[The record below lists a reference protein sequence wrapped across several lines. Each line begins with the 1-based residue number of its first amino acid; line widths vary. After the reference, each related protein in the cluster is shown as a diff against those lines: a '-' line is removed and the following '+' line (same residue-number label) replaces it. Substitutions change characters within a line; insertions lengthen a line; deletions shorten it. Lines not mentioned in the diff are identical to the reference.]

1 MMFIAKE
8 TTELTNSKDLSV
20 PFRLV
25 KVADIVY
32 TTLVCC
38 LVVLFTL
45 TLLQKSI
52 FKWIEQLLNSISSTA
67 ITNTNRAIVLFLFIF
82 LFSLFAVLAY
92 ILRNLIE
99 KIPSP
104 FNGMQGLNHRK
115 LSEISDMSN
124 LVLIILIVQT
134 PMYNKLMNILMN
146 EAPGA
151 HST

>member
-1 MMFIAKE
+1 MFIAKDNTE
-8 TTELTNSKDLSV
+8 FTNGTELSL

-25 KVADIVY
+25 KVADIIY

-52 FKWIEQLLNSISSTA
+52 FKWIEQLLNSISST
-67 ITNTNRAIVLFLFIF
+67 TVTTTNRSIVFGLFIF

-92 ILRNLIE
+92 ILRNVIE

-104 FNGMQGLNHRK
+104 FHGMQGLNHRK

-134 PMYNKLMNILMN
+134 PMYNKLMNILMH
-146 EAPGA
+146 ETPGA
-151 HST
+151 HS